1 MKQDLNPDLTSADQI
16 AGRSAAAAGALAACT
31 PPTVDGV
38 HQRATRLR
46 HRVGLAAA
54 IVAGAGSIGLGAD
67 LASATPVPERL
78 SSSLGLV
85 SADDPANG
93 DGGSADTADAP
104 DALAQDTPDAPA
116 SEDTDAGN
124 NTDAATLDG
133 TATDD
138 GDQATDQDA
147 ASPAADR
154 QPSATQD
161 DGTDQA
167 TPSRRT
173 TGTDS
178 ASTGDLQ
185 QGWDGSVY
193 WFRNAG
199 GEWRYTSHRDIY
211 LDRIGSGGG
220 TAGNGDGTSATKE
233 SDSRAGQRAAARGSV
248 EAAVKFATAQLGKPF
263 VWGGNGPHGY
273 DCSGLIH
280 AAFRHA
286 GISLPRIANDQYA
299 ATTPVS
305 ASRMRRGDLLF
316 WSYDGSVRGIHH
328 VAIYLGDNHYVEAAH
343 PGTYVRISKLNSG
356 YFPTFIGRV

>member
-16 AGRSAAAAGALAACT
+16 AGRSAAAAGAPVACT
-31 PPTVDGV
+31 PPTIDGV

-85 SADDPANG
+85 STDDPGNG
-93 DGGSADTADAP
+93 DGSSADTADAP
-104 DALAQDTPDAPA
+104 DTPA
-116 SEDTDAGN
+116 TDSTDSSD
-124 NTDAATLDG
+124 TDAATLDG

-147 ASPAADR
+147 AYSAAD
-154 QPSATQD
+154 QQQSATQD
-161 DGTDQA
+161 DATDQT
-167 TPSRRT
+167 TPSQGT

-211 LDRIGSGGG
+211 LDRIGSAHG
-220 TAGNGDGTSATKE
+220 TAGNRNDSAATEK
-233 SDSRAGQRAAARGSV
+233 SDSRAGQRAAKRGSV

-263 VWGGNGPHGY
+263 VWGGNGPNGY
-273 DCSGLIH
+273 DCSGLTH

-286 GISLPRIANDQYA
+286 GISLPRIANDQYG

-305 ASRMRRGDLLF
+305 ASRKRRGDLLF

-328 VAIYLGDNHYVEAAH
+328 VAIYLGNNHYIEAAH
-343 PGTYVRISKLNSG
+343 PGTYVRISTLNSG

>member
-1 MKQDLNPDLTSADQI
+1 MKQDLSPDLTSADQI
-16 AGRSAAAAGALAACT
+16 PDRSAAEAGALAACT
-31 PPTVDGV
+31 PPPADGV

-67 LASATPVPERL
+67 LASAAPAPEQL
-78 SSSLGLV
+78 SSSRGPV
-85 SADDPANG
+85 STDDPANG
-93 DGGSADTADAP
+93 DGGSADTP
-104 DALAQDTPDAPA
+104 DLAAQD
-116 SEDTDAGN
+116 S
-124 NTDAATLDG
+124 

-138 GDQATDQDA
+138 TDTGAADDSGLPTDGATDEGTNQDTA
-147 ASPAADR
+147 HADT
-154 QPSATQD
+154 AQD
-161 DGTDQA
+161 QSTPQDQSTAQGDATDQA
-167 TPSRRT
+167 TPSDSS
-173 TGTDS
+173 GGGDS
-178 ASTGDLQ
+178 ASGGDIQ

-193 WFRNAG
+193 WFRNSS
-199 GEWRYTSHRDIY
+199 GEWRYTSDRDIY
-211 LDRIGSGGG
+211 LSRIASAGDDTGG
-220 TAGNGDGTSATKE
+220 T
-233 SDSRAGQRAAARGSV
+233 DSTAAQTPDTRAGQAASSGSV
-248 EAAVKFATAQLGKPF
+248 ETAVEFATAQLGKPF
-263 VWGGNGPHGY
+263 VWGGNGPDGY

-328 VAIYLGDNHYVEAAH
+328 GAIYLGNNRYIEAAH
-343 PGTYVRISKLNSG
+343 PGTYVRISTLNSG